1 MRWSE
6 RGGPPYNNPPYY
18 LSAYGLAV
26 KHGFKG
32 TEEEYLASLKGETG
46 ETGPTG
52 PTGAQGPT
60 GPIGET
66 GPTGPVGPTGA
77 AGAAGPTGPTGAQGQ
92 TGPAGEAG
100 PTGPT
105 GPTGETGAT
114 GPAGPMGPTGPA
126 GGPTGPTGP
135 TGPGGQAGAVG
146 PTGPTGPAGAAGPTG
161 PTGPAGENGVAS
173 FNSRTGAV
181 MPQSGDYN
189 ATQIPVSGEPEAETV
204 AAALSNKA
212 PAGFGF
218 GDAIQEIA
226 TTSAE
231 ESYETYCAKVDA
243 VLDAMPDK
251 TAKLVRA
258 YPPAVYGNAGTTISL
273 LYKGDANYAVLSNIG
288 SADVGLCGWR
298 MFKLRY
304 PSSSSPAVW
313 MPFEWENPP
322 MKIGVE
328 YRTTERY
335 DGKPVFVMAVNG
347 GAFPDNS
354 SKIIEVQIPD
364 TSGQVKMLDCYGVL
378 DNGTQI
384 PGLFGESV
392 FDASNYLGLFTQN
405 GNGKFTISVGSGRTV
420 GLNFTLFL
428 KYWKEGT

>member
-1 MRWSE
+1 MRWSDC
-6 RGGPPYNNPPYY
+6 GGPPYNNPPYY

-46 ETGPTG
+46 ATGPTG

-77 AGAAGPTGPTGAQGQ
+77 AGAAGPTGPTGAPGQ

-114 GPAGPMGPTGPA
+114 GPSGPMGPTGPA

>member
-77 AGAAGPTGPTGAQGQ
+77 AGAAGPTGPTGAPGQ

-298 MFKLRY
+298 MFKQRY

-322 MKIGVE
+322 MQIGVE

-335 DGKPVFVMAVNG
+335 NSKPVYKKAINTGALSAGTSKSVAHGVQNIGLRLSALYGLNNG
-347 GAFPDNS
+347 GDNLVS
-354 SKIIEVQIPD
+354 NPGITGILVDGSNITITTAAGFS
-364 TSGQVKMLDCYGVL
+364 TSNSWVVIAYTKTTD
-378 DNGTQI
+378 
-384 PGLFGESV
+384 
-392 FDASNYLGLFTQN
+392 
-405 GNGKFTISVGSGRTV
+405 
-420 GLNFTLFL
+420 
-428 KYWKEGT
+428 

>member
-1 MRWSE
+1 MATIEELAAKVAGLEQQMAAITVPPTEYYTSIFSGE
-6 RGGPPYNNPPYY
+6 DIDAAIKKVNDGIVGGV
-18 LSAYGLAV
+18 S
-26 KHGFKG
+26 
-32 TEEEYLASLKGETG
+32 
-46 ETGPTG
+46 
-52 PTGAQGPT
+52 
-60 GPIGET
+60 
-66 GPTGPVGPTGA
+66 
-77 AGAAGPTGPTGAQGQ
+77 
-92 TGPAGEAG
+92 
-100 PTGPT
+100 
-105 GPTGETGAT
+105 
-114 GPAGPMGPTGPA
+114 
-126 GGPTGPTGP
+126 
-135 TGPGGQAGAVG
+135 
-146 PTGPTGPAGAAGPTG
+146 
-161 PTGPAGENGVAS
+161 S
-173 FNSRTGAV
+173 FNGRTGAV
-181 MPQSGDYN
+181 KPQAGDYN
-189 ATQIPVSGEPEAETV
+189 ATQIPVSGEPKAETV

-392 FDASNYLGLFTQN
+392 FDASNYLGLLTQN

>member
-46 ETGPTG
+46 ATGPTG

-77 AGAAGPTGPTGAQGQ
+77 AGAAGPTGPTGAPGQ

-354 SKIIEVQIPD
+354 SKIIDVQIPD